1 MNDIEHLRQL
11 MSDYTHT
18 TDTLFD
24 MLDDYLETPKKPS
37 KSDLSDKEENSP
49 KK

>member
-11 MSDYTHT
+11 MSDYKQT
-18 TDTLFD
+18 TDTLFG
-24 MLDDYLETPKKPS
+24 MLDDYLEKSQKPS
-37 KSDLSDKEENSP
+37 QSVLSDKEENSP